1 MNNKDFLNAVSRHMG
16 ISQKEVQAMSN
27 AFAKALSENLDDE
40 NSLNVPG
47 FGSFEVKKKLERV
60 VVSPITKK
68 RKLVP
73 PKLALAFKPSSVLK
87 DKIQ

>member
-1 MNNKDFLNAVSRHMG
+1 MNNKDFLNAVSRRMG
-16 ISQKEVQAMSN
+16 ISQKEVQSMSN

-47 FGSFEVKKKLERV
+47 FGGFEVKKKLERV

>member
-1 MNNKDFLNAVSRHMG
+1 MNNKDFLNAVSRRMG
-16 ISQKEVQAMSN
+16 ISQKEVQAMSG

-73 PKLALAFKPSSVLK
+73 PKLVLAFKPSSVLK

>member
-1 MNNKDFLNAVSRHMG
+1 MNNKDFLNAVSRRMG
-16 ISQKEVQAMSN
+16 ISQKEVQVMSN

>member
-1 MNNKDFLNAVSRHMG
+1 MNNKDFLNAVSRRMG

-47 FGSFEVKKKLERV
+47 FGSF
-60 VVSPITKK
+60 
-68 RKLVP
+68 
-73 PKLALAFKPSSVLK
+73 
-87 DKIQ
+87 

>member
-1 MNNKDFLNAVSRHMG
+1 MG

-27 AFAKALSENLDDE
+27 SFVKALSENLDDE

>member
-1 MNNKDFLNAVSRHMG
+1 MNNKDFLNAVSRRMG
-16 ISQKEVQAMSN
+16 IFQKEVQAMSN

>member
-1 MNNKDFLNAVSRHMG
+1 MNNKDFLNAVSRRMG

-27 AFAKALSENLDDE
+27 AFTKALSENLDDE

>member
-1 MNNKDFLNAVSRHMG
+1 MG

-27 AFAKALSENLDDE
+27 AFAKTLSENLDDE

>member
-1 MNNKDFLNAVSRHMG
+1 MNNKDFLNAVSRRMG
-16 ISQKEVQAMSN
+16 ISQKEVPAMSN
-27 AFAKALSENLDDE
+27 AFAKAPSENLDDE
-40 NSLNVPG
+40 NSLRVPG
-47 FGSFEVKKKLERV
+47 FGSKKKKKKLERV
-60 VVSPITKK
+60 GVSPITKK

>member
-1 MNNKDFLNAVSRHMG
+1 MNNKDFLNAVSRRMG
-16 ISQKEVQAMSN
+16 ISQKEVQAMSG

-40 NSLNVPG
+40 NSLNVSG

>member
-1 MNNKDFLNAVSRHMG
+1 MNNKDFLNAVSRRMG

-60 VVSPITKK
+60 VVSPSTKK

>member
-1 MNNKDFLNAVSRHMG
+1 MNNKDFLNAVSRRMG
-16 ISQKEVQAMSN
+16 ISQKEVQAMSG
-27 AFAKALSENLDDE
+27 AFAKALSENLNDE

>member
-1 MNNKDFLNAVSRHMG
+1 MNNKDFLNAVSRRMG
-16 ISQKEVQAMSN
+16 ISQKEVQAMAN

-73 PKLALAFKPSSVLK
+73 PKLALAF
-87 DKIQ
+87 

>member
-1 MNNKDFLNAVSRHMG
+1 MG
-16 ISQKEVQAMSN
+16 ISQKEVQAMSG

-47 FGSFEVKKKLERV
+47 FGSFGVKKKLERV

>member
-1 MNNKDFLNAVSRHMG
+1 MNNKDFLNAVSRRMG
-16 ISQKEVQAMSN
+16 ISQKEVQAMSG
-27 AFAKALSENLDDE
+27 AFAKALSENFDDE

>member
-1 MNNKDFLNAVSRHMG
+1 MNNKDFLNAVSRRMG

-27 AFAKALSENLDDE
+27 AFAKVLSENLDDE

>member
-1 MNNKDFLNAVSRHMG
+1 MNNKDFLNAVSRRMG
-16 ISQKEVQAMSN
+16 ISQKEVQEMSG

-40 NSLNVPG
+40 NRLNVPG

>member
-1 MNNKDFLNAVSRHMG
+1 MNNKDFPSAVARRMG
-16 ISQKEVQAMSN
+16 IAQKEVQARSN
-27 AFAKALSENLDDE
+27 ACAKALSEELDDE

>member
-1 MNNKDFLNAVSRHMG
+1 MG

-27 AFAKALSENLDDE
+27 AFAKVLSENLDDE

>member
-1 MNNKDFLNAVSRHMG
+1 MNNKDFLNAVSRRMG
-16 ISQKEVQAMSN
+16 ISQKEVQSMSN

>member
-1 MNNKDFLNAVSRHMG
+1 MNNKDFLNAVSRRMG
-16 ISQKEVQAMSN
+16 ISQKEVQAMSG

-47 FGSFEVKKKLERV
+47 FGRFEVKKKLERV

>member
-1 MNNKDFLNAVSRHMG
+1 MNNKDFLNSVSRRMG
-16 ISQKEVQAMSN
+16 ISQKEVQAMSG

>member
-1 MNNKDFLNAVSRHMG
+1 MNNKDFLNAVSRRMG
-16 ISQKEVQAMSN
+16 ISQKEVQEMSG

>member
-1 MNNKDFLNAVSRHMG
+1 MNNKDFLNAVSRRMG
-16 ISQKEVQAMSN
+16 ISQKEVQAMLN

>member
-1 MNNKDFLNAVSRHMG
+1 MNNKDFLNAVSRRMG
-16 ISQKEVQAMSN
+16 ISQKEVQAMSG

-40 NSLNVPG
+40 NNLNVPG
-47 FGSFEVKKKLERV
+47 FGSFEVKKKLKRV

-73 PKLALAFKPSSVLK
+73 PKLALAFKASSVLK

>member
-1 MNNKDFLNAVSRHMG
+1 MNNKDFLNAVSRRMG
-16 ISQKEVQAMSN
+16 ISPKEVQAMSN

>member
-1 MNNKDFLNAVSRHMG
+1 MNNKDFLNAVSRRMG
-16 ISQKEVQAMSN
+16 ISQKEVQEMSN